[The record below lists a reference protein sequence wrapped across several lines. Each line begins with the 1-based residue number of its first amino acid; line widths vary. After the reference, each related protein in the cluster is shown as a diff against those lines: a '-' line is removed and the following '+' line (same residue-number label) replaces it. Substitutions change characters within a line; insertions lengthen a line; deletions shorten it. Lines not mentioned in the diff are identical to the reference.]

1 MLLDYTRGLT
11 APPRPRRPPS
21 AGAQQVRVDELARD
35 AGTFEIGAEPGAA
48 AIVEPFHPEGPPSP
62 LQIGRAPGG
71 DHAVVAVIVDHRLAV
86 DVELAAVVRGEGAAV
101 EAVLRDIDPPLED
114 HGDAVAA
121 GKGEPGQAW
130 LVGPAGRNRLKRG
143 EVRKSDR
150 SFRQQIDRIG
160 QAAR

>member
-86 DVELAAVVRGEGAAV
+86 DVELAAVVRGEGEAV
-101 EAVLRDIDPPLED
+101 EAVLRDIDPPGARPICN
-114 HGDAVAA
+114 GDGGPSGWNGSTMAA
-121 GKGEPGQAW
+121 APGSAPISK
-130 LVGPAGRNRLKRG
+130 VPASRASSSTRTC
-143 EVRKSDR
+143 
-150 SFRQQIDRIG
+150 
-160 QAAR
+160 